1 MISLLFEYSLALTRY
16 EEAAVLNERGSAA
29 KMEAAVGRIHS
40 VTARMRDGYR
50 AVPAADLRLR
60 RRLLEEIAYSV
71 EVFGMTEFASF
82 LDKESSLLPPALSAE
97 ELADLSATITSL
109 SALAESDPAAAFEK
123 LRAILLLAPE
133 ERETLTPSLESL
145 FTAITLPALS
155 SDNSKLDNEA
165 KELLIPNCSLLIDK
179 DCSLLIDW
187 AQNSKL
193 ELSGGSIIQNSKFKI
208 QNYRSTLELIA
219 DSARLLWYELP
230 ASRPLLERVATRLA
244 EVAPTSPAT
253 IPLAV
258 YLSLRA
264 LIARLLAA

>member
-29 KMEAAVGRIHS
+29 KMEATVGRLRSI
-40 VTARMRDGYR
+40 TARMRDGYR

-82 LDKESSLLPPALSAE
+82 LDKKTSLLPPALSAE

-109 SALAESDPAAAFEK
+109 TALAETDPAAAFEK

-133 ERETLTPSLESL
+133 EREPLTPTLESL
-145 FTAITLPALS
+145 FSTIVKTALAPA
-155 SDNSKLDNEA
+155 DNSKLDSGT
-165 KELLIPNCSLLIDK
+165 KELLITNSSFLIDEV
-179 DCSLLIDW
+179 
-187 AQNSKL
+187 QNSKL
-193 ELSGGSIIQNSKFKI
+193 L
-208 QNYRSTLELIA
+208 LELIS

-230 ASRPLLERVATRLA
+230 AARPLLEHVATRLSQ
-244 EVAPTSPAT
+244 VAPTSPAT

-258 YLSLRA
+258 FLSLRA
-264 LIARLLAA
+264 LISRLLAA